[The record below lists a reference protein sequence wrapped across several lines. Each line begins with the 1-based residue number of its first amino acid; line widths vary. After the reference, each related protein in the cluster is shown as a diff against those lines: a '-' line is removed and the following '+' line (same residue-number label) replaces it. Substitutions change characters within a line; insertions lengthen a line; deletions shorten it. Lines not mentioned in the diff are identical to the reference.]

1 MEISTVLQENIVLSG
16 STVFVNALIKGTYG
30 VLTCK
35 YGVITGDKLI
45 IMQIY
50 STLTGNYG
58 VNTRICSRLRPVIT
72 GD

>member
-35 YGVITGDKLI
+35 YGVITGD
-45 IMQIY
+45 
-50 STLTGNYG
+50 
-58 VNTRICSRLRPVIT
+58 
-72 GD
+72 